1 VIKIY
6 KVNNENKISNI
17 KRSNKMNKI
26 IAKLIF
32 ALIVMDTIFFG
43 FIYTLDKIIMP
54 TVMAVANSEM
64 RAKALE
70 VINKAILDEYS
81 KQFNYDEIIKFDK
94 DKEGNIVMF
103 KADTLKMNKIA
114 CDVAINSQEELKRI
128 GVVGIKIPMGYIFR
142 NNILAYIGPEVTVK
156 MQPIGSIETKY
167 ISEFESAGINQTR
180 HKIYVLL
187 KTQIRVVV
195 PFDSNN
201 LEVQNE
207 VPIAETVIVGKVPNT
222 AINLDL
228 KDAGFK
234 LDNK

>member
-1 VIKIY
+1 VVNIY
-6 KVNNENKISNI
+6 KVSSTNKVSNT
-17 KRSNKMNKI
+17 KGTNKMNKI

-32 ALIVMDTIFFG
+32 ALVVIDTIFFAL
-43 FIYTLDKIIMP
+43 IYSLDKLIMP
-54 TVMAVANSEM
+54 TVINVANAEM
-64 RAKALE
+64 RGKALE
-70 VINKAILDEYS
+70 IINKSILNEYS
-81 KQFNYDEIIKFDK
+81 KQFNYDEIVKFDK

-103 KADTLKMNKIA
+103 KADTLRMNKIA
-114 CDVAINSQEELKRI
+114 CDVAINSQEELQRI
-128 GVVGIKIPMGYIFR
+128 GVVGIKVPMGYIFK
-142 NNILAYIGPEVTVK
+142 NNLLAYIGPEVTVK

-180 HKIYVLL
+180 HKIYVLV

-195 PFDSNN
+195 PFDSDN

-222 AINLDL
+222 AVNFDL